1 MSKEN
6 KNTVKEA
13 LLEMQNIKNAIKE
26 ESTSTIKELLGEAV
40 KDAIRESISSE
51 ENCDGESCEDGKK
64 KAASKKD
71 TDNKDIIIDDVDADT
86 DEDET
91 SGEQDMDTEPEDAD
105 EKAPEV
111 DDTDDENADVSK
123 YDIGDGTYDITG
135 VKDFNELFSILKNM
149 DDGEMLAV
157 KCEDGNL
164 KVNDEE
170 TGAEYV
176 IDLSDESDESETDE
190 LDESEEEIA
199 GIPDGVEDEDSIPSE
214 DDIEIDLGD
223 EPEEDMRYKG
233 FDTEDF
239 KYSDDEP
246 THEFDTDEDEG
257 EPMMEKKK
265 NCMKKDALFEV
276 DFGYTDNYQDKDVI
290 KGLSNSEPSKSG
302 RKIDAGVPD
311 GTSKPWAGSTK
322 GKGNPFMRTVS
333 KGSEM
338 NEEESMID
346 VDLEEPVEE
355 NCTTTL
361 QNTRKMG
368 TKSKVRANAKTPYGS
383 KHVSHEEKYDET
395 QPSGMNR
402 GAAEMNEAYKKEI
415 KSLKKAVNE
424 MRQNFNDTY
433 IACVNLGKIT
443 KLLMEN
449 STTHDEKV
457 DIVNRFGSES
467 KSVEDAMKLYESISK
482 ELKNRKPKKMMAES
496 KTATA
501 KPVLNESSSKDVKS
515 PELLKTLDLMRR
527 VMEC

>member
-71 TDNKDIIIDDVDADT
+71 TDKKDIIIDDVDADT

-214 DDIEIDLGD
+214 DDI
-223 EPEEDMRYKG
+223 
-233 FDTEDF
+233 
-239 KYSDDEP
+239 
-246 THEFDTDEDEG
+246 
-257 EPMMEKKK
+257 
-265 NCMKKDALFEV
+265 
-276 DFGYTDNYQDKDVI
+276 
-290 KGLSNSEPSKSG
+290 
-302 RKIDAGVPD
+302 
-311 GTSKPWAGSTK
+311 
-322 GKGNPFMRTVS
+322 
-333 KGSEM
+333 
-338 NEEESMID
+338 
-346 VDLEEPVEE
+346 
-355 NCTTTL
+355 
-361 QNTRKMG
+361 
-368 TKSKVRANAKTPYGS
+368 
-383 KHVSHEEKYDET
+383 
-395 QPSGMNR
+395 
-402 GAAEMNEAYKKEI
+402 
-415 KSLKKAVNE
+415 
-424 MRQNFNDTY
+424 
-433 IACVNLGKIT
+433 
-443 KLLMEN
+443 
-449 STTHDEKV
+449 
-457 DIVNRFGSES
+457 
-467 KSVEDAMKLYESISK
+467 
-482 ELKNRKPKKMMAES
+482 
-496 KTATA
+496 
-501 KPVLNESSSKDVKS
+501 
-515 PELLKTLDLMRR
+515 
-527 VMEC
+527 

>member
-233 FDTEDF
+233 FVPKDF
-239 KYSDDEP
+239 EEFEDEP

-338 NEEESMID
+338 NEEEDIFD
-346 VDLEEPVEE
+346 VDMAEDAVEE
-355 NCTTTL
+355 STRLGSRKIRKGEATKTSKYAKLHYGDGNVSAGGEHYATL
-361 QNTRKMG
+361 
-368 TKSKVRANAKTPYGS
+368 
-383 KHVSHEEKYDET
+383 
-395 QPSGMNR
+395 PSGLNR
-402 GAAEMNEAYKKEI
+402 GEKELNEAYKKEI